1 MLQRVFHISRARLYR
16 ILQPEGGV
24 THVIARARTDA
35 AFRDI
40 RHRPDQPLRK
50 VAERWGFSNLR
61 QFQRAFRAR
70 FGFSPATLRHPQWRV
85 NSDASIAACPEPAS
99 RDGVQALPSQRA
111 ASSAK

>member
-40 RHRPDQPLRK
+40 RHRPDQPLRQ
-50 VAERWGFSNLR
+50 VAGRI
-61 QFQRAFRAR
+61 QR
-70 FGFSPATLRHPQWRV
+70 V
-85 NSDASIAACPEPAS
+85 
-99 RDGVQALPSQRA
+99 VQRPILAIRRLAWPNYR
-111 ASSAK
+111 KPTGKNR